1 MWRLS
6 RPDYFM
12 SEATPTVP
20 AEKPAALPAGA
31 GAPAPAIKAI
41 LAQKIGMT
49 RVYDAHG
56 KSIPVTV
63 LQAGPCPVT
72 QVLTS
77 EKNGYS
83 AIQVAFGPVREK
95 SVNKPMAGIF
105 KKANAAPAKWIREF
119 RTDKAS
125 LFQVGQALKVD
136 SFAAGDYVD
145 VFGVSKGK
153 GFAGAMKR
161 HKFRGGP
168 STHGQSDRA
177 RAPGSSGSNTYP
189 GRVFKGKKFPGHLG
203 VERVTIQH
211 MEVAAHTRPPGR
223 PCPGGPGRAGGE
235 VAGGLLPVGDEPPP
249 DVYRNACATGHAQ
262 RNVNIGQPV
271 RRSHRRCRSR
281 GARSVHCRGQPGVYS
296 MRPSQPG
303 IRLAA

>member
-1 MWRLS
+1 MT
-6 RPDYFM
+6 
-12 SEATPTVP
+12 EATPTVP
-20 AEKPAALPAGA
+20 VENPAAVS
-31 GAPAPAIKAI
+31 APSIKAI

-49 RVYDAHG
+49 RVYDAYG

-105 KKANAAPAKWIREF
+105 KKANTAPAKWIREF

-125 LFQVGQALKVD
+125 LFQVGQALRVG
-136 SFAAGDYVD
+136 SFAVGDYVD
-145 VFGVSKGK
+145 VFGISKGK

-161 HKFRGGP
+161 HNFRGGP

-203 VERVTIQH
+203 VERVTVQH
-211 MEVAAHTRPPGR
+211 LEVI
-223 PCPGGPGRAGGE
+223 E
-235 VAGGLLPVGDEPPP
+235 VVAEKDLMLL
-249 DVYRNACATGHAQ
+249 
-262 RNVNIGQPV
+262 
-271 RRSHRRCRSR
+271 R
-281 GARSVHCRGQPGVYS
+281 GAVPGPLQS
-296 MRPSQPG
+296 LIT
-303 IRLAA
+303 IRETVKHVKARVIHAPEHGKKDKKKEAAKGAAPAAKPAAKAAGK